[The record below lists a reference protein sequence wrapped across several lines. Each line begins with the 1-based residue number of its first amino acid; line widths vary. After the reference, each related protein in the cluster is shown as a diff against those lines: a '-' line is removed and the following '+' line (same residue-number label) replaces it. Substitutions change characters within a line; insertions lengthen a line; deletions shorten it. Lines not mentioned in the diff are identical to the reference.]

1 MCNKMSVLT
10 LMYLVTFLA
19 VVQCD
24 VDDNKSPSVVDFLSK
39 DVNVGRTF
47 GHNALKRLSFIFLPV
62 MFTLGVIST
71 LLMALAVISV
81 KNLAIGVMLL
91 IVAVSQAVSR
101 LFFAASAPSPL
112 VHLHPRAEL
121 LPAPVT
127 GPWPASGPLL
137 SPWARSDNEAPIS
150 D

>member
-1 MCNKMSVLT
+1 MCNKLT
-10 LMYLVTFLA
+10 LLSLTYVIVFIS

-24 VDDNKSPSVVDFLSK
+24 STERKDFFSQDLS
-39 DVNVGRTF
+39 VGRTF

-101 LFFAASAPSPL
+101 LFLTAASPSPL

-121 LPAPVT
+121 LPAPAVPA
-127 GPWPASGPLL
+127 PWPAPGPLL
-137 SPWARSDNEAPIS
+137 SPWARSDNDAPIS